1 MVMGPPGDRAVT
13 YILVD
18 FCNLY
23 NRELQSDALNNAWVK
38 CALNEVVDLAI
49 KAVPGTDDLKVR
61 LYGGWIEDGTDT
73 KHASL
78 LMGEGNIQSFF
89 PIVHSS
95 GGRILRGSIELART
109 ILCAPAATWFSTQKV
124 RKDIP
129 RLILSP
135 EFRAAGCS
143 ETRDECLFR
152 RMAHVTKRNRKC
164 PKGNCGFKTGE
175 VFMTTEQKMVDTMM
189 ACDILHLAMSAEP
202 CTIIMVTDDTDII
215 PALVMAGMTSQYGHR
230 IVWIVRNSQH
240 EQQYRVF
247 LKTTGL
253 EVQVWKV

>member
-1 MVMGPPGDRAVT
+1 MVMGPPGDRAAT

-23 NRELQSDALNNAWVK
+23 NRELQSDALDNAWVK
-38 CALNEVVDLAI
+38 CALNEIVGLAI
-49 KAVPGTDDLKVR
+49 KAASETDDLKVR
-61 LYGGWIEDGTDT
+61 LYGGWIENGTDT

-78 LMGEGNIQSFF
+78 LMGGGDIQSFF
-89 PIVHSS
+89 PIVRSP
-95 GGRILRGSIELART
+95 GGSILRGNIELART

-152 RMAHVTKRNRKC
+152 RIAHVTRRNRRC
-164 PKGNCGFKTGE
+164 PKSNCGFRTGE

-189 ACDILHLAMSAEP
+189 ACDILHLATGTER

-215 PALVMAGMTSQYGHR
+215 PALVMAGTTNQYGHR
-230 IVWIVRNSQH
+230 MVWIVRNGQH
-240 EQQYRVF
+240 EQQYRAL
-247 LKTTGL
+247 LKTAGL
-253 EVQVWKV
+253 EVQVWRV